1 MLSMNDKVSC
11 YINLFCVQS
20 EQNTAPVECIEKP
33 NLVIG
38 TVSIVLELEQSC
50 LHGLVTLGT
59 RQLDQTQHVGC
70 SAVINTADFHI
81 PTPT

>member
-1 MLSMNDKVSC
+1 MLHQLVLCTVRTEHCTSRV
-11 YINLFCVQS
+11 YR
-20 EQNTAPVECIEKP
+20 ETH
-33 NLVIG
+33 LVIG